1 MQWYVR
7 HRETES
13 SERFFALAMGPER
26 GLQPRICNS
35 VIRADDMPEGAPVTV
50 TISSRKRTVDEN
62 RFGTD
67 FNIFPDLPHFLGHIR
82 KGWANFL
89 INN

>member
-26 GLQPRICNS
+26 GLQPRICNR
-35 VIRADDMPEGAPVTV
+35 VIRADDMPEGAPVTDIV
-50 TISSRKRTVDEN
+50 VS
-62 RFGTD
+62 
-67 FNIFPDLPHFLGHIR
+67 
-82 KGWANFL
+82 KGSVYQMTSKEKKGLDWVMSETKYL
-89 INN
+89 LMLTLLKKVLL